1 MMPDRRRAR
10 GRWATVVLLALAAGA
25 CGERAAEGGA
35 PVDSARFALL
45 TSGPVSDAGWYAGG
59 YEGLLLLRDSLGAA
73 VSHQQTRTPSEFD
86 EAFRAYGNAGYDI
99 VFAHGFEY
107 QDAAIRAGELFPD
120 MFIVVSGGGRVAR
133 NVVPVT
139 FTLEQGSYLA
149 GMAAG
154 GMTRSGVVGMVGG
167 VAIPPAQG
175 TFRAFEAGARA
186 TRPDVRI
193 LETFIGSW
201 DDVSAAKEAAVAQ
214 LRPGADVLIHNTD
227 AASFGVFQAVR
238 EATAAGDSAWV
249 IGMNGDQNDIAPE
262 VTLGSA
268 DLRLPRAFLEVAEV
282 WRAGQL
288 EGKPVHSGMAKGTV
302 DYVPNPAVIDRYPA
316 ELLQRIDDARRAILA
331 GELTVPRVP
340 YVEGE
345 VGVEDQA
352 GPPPQAGAA
361 GG

>member
-1 MMPDRRRAR
+1 MPR
-10 GRWATVVLLALAAGA
+10 GRIRSVVGFAAVLLASSLSA
-25 CGERAAEGGA
+25 CGGERAGSDGT

-73 VSHQQTRTPSEFD
+73 ISHQQTRTPSEFD

-107 QDAAIRAGELFPD
+107 QDAAIRAGEAFPD
-120 MFIVVSGGGRVAR
+120 MFIVVSGGGLVAR

-154 GMTRSGVVGMVGG
+154 GMTKSGIVGMVGG

-186 TRPDVRI
+186 VRPDVRV

-214 LRPGADVLIHNTD
+214 LRQGADVLIHNTD

-238 EATAAGDSAWV
+238 EATAAGDTAWV

-282 WRAGQL
+282 WRAGRL
-288 EGKPVHSGMAKGTV
+288 EGKPVYSGMAKGTV
-302 DYVPNPAVIDRYPA
+302 DYVPNPAVLDRYPP
-316 ELLQRIDDARRAILA
+316 ELMQRIDEARRAIVA
-331 GELTVPRVP
+331 GELVVPRVP

-345 VGVEDQA
+345 VEGAGDAPAPA
-352 GPPPQAGAA
+352 GPA